1 MFTAL
6 ICKHMKLGLL
16 YIKTIVVYSC
26 EFSRRL
32 KKNSLYYKS
41 EQIRVNIAPE
51 TLNFPR
57 IQDGEAVLLLNVF
70 VVSPDSTGAK
80 NVSFEL
86 SS

>member
-16 YIKTIVVYSC
+16 YIKTISFIHVSFLVD
-26 EFSRRL
+26 L

-57 IQDGEAVLLLNVF
+57 IQDGEAVLLLNVS

-80 NVSFEL
+80 NVSFEV

>member
-26 EFSRRL
+26 EFSNRL

-57 IQDGEAVLLLNVF
+57 IQDGEAVLLLNVS

-80 NVSFEL
+80 M
-86 SS
+86 

>member
-6 ICKHMKLGLL
+6 IYKHMKLGLL

-57 IQDGEAVLLLNVF
+57 IQDGEAVLLLNVS

-80 NVSFEL
+80 NVSFEV

>member
-1 MFTAL
+1 MQAHE
-6 ICKHMKLGLL
+6 IGAVIHKRLL
-16 YIKTIVVYSC
+16 SFIHVS
-26 EFSRRL
+26 FSVDF

-57 IQDGEAVLLLNVF
+57 IQDGEAVLLLNVS

-80 NVSFEL
+80 NVSFEV

>member
-1 MFTAL
+1 MQAHEIGAVIHKDYL
-6 ICKHMKLGLL
+6 
-16 YIKTIVVYSC
+16 VYSC
-26 EFSRRL
+26 EFSSRL
-32 KKNSLYYKS
+32 KKKNSLYYKS

-80 NVSFEL
+80 NVSFEV

>member
-16 YIKTIVVYSC
+16 YIKTIVVYSS
-26 EFSRRL
+26 EFSRTL

-70 VVSPDSTGAK
+70 VVSPDLTGAK
-80 NVSFEL
+80 NVSFEV

>member
-26 EFSRRL
+26 EFSSRL
-32 KKNSLYYKS
+32 KKKNSLYYKS
-41 EQIRVNIAPE
+41 EEIRVNIAPE

-57 IQDGEAVLLLNVF
+57 IQDGEAVLLLNVS

-80 NVSFEL
+80 M
-86 SS
+86 

>member
-1 MFTAL
+1 
-6 ICKHMKLGLL
+6 MKLGLL

-26 EFSRRL
+26 EFSSRL
-32 KKNSLYYKS
+32 KKKNSLYYKS

-57 IQDGEAVLLLNVF
+57 IQDGEAVLLLNVS

-80 NVSFEL
+80 M
-86 SS
+86 

>member
-26 EFSRRL
+26 EFSSRL
-32 KKNSLYYKS
+32 KKKNSLYYKS

-57 IQDGEAVLLLNVF
+57 IQDGEAVLLLNVS

-80 NVSFEL
+80 M
-86 SS
+86 

>member
-57 IQDGEAVLLLNVF
+57 IQDGEAVLLLNVS

-80 NVSFEL
+80 NVSFEV